1 VSASI
6 QNMEKPRVV
15 VARPMPQPVAE
26 RLAAEFTAFFPEVS
40 GVGAEGLA
48 ALAEQHKAD
57 AIVVTSEVKFGAQD
71 IARLPS
77 HVRMI
82 ATCSVGFDHFDVAA
96 AKARNVVLTNTPDV
110 VTDCTA
116 DLTLLLILG
125 ACRRATE
132 YGAVMREGWRKSFAW
147 NEMLGLQVSGK
158 TLGIVGMGRIGRAV
172 AKRARGFGMKVIYTS
187 RSRLAPEL
195 ENGATYF
202 KSLHEM
208 LPHAQVLSLHL
219 PVTPQSERMM
229 NAETFALLP
238 KNAVFVNASRGRLVD
253 EEALL
258 DALQSGTIYAAGLD
272 VFDNEPAYDL
282 RFSTLPNVFMTPHI
296 GTSTVETRSAMGF
309 RALDNVVA
317 VCAQGVAIDPLW

>member
-1 VSASI
+1 MSAPI

-26 RLAAEFTAFFPEVS
+26 RLAAEFIAFFPEVS

-82 ATCSVGFDHFDVAA
+82 ATCSVGFDHLDVAA
-96 AKARNVVLTNTPDV
+96 AKARNVLLTNTPDV

-116 DLTLLLILG
+116 DLTLLLMLG
-125 ACRRATE
+125 ACRRAAE

-147 NEMLGLQVSGK
+147 DDMLGLKVSGK

-172 AKRARGFGMKVIYTS
+172 AKRARGFGMNVIYTS
-187 RSRLAPEL
+187 RSRLVPEL
-195 ENGATYF
+195 EDGATFF

-208 LPHAQVLSLHL
+208 LPHAQILSLHL

-229 NAETFALLP
+229 STETFALLP

-253 EEALL
+253 EEALI
-258 DALQSGTIYAAGLD
+258 DALQSGRVYAAGTR
-272 VFDNEPAYDL
+272 
-282 RFSTLPNVFMTPHI
+282 RF
-296 GTSTVETRSAMGF
+296 
-309 RALDNVVA
+309 
-317 VCAQGVAIDPLW
+317 